1 MSKLECDVI
10 RDLLPSYV
18 DGICSEASKQHI
30 EEHIAE
36 CEKCERLMRQLRDTE
51 IVTDRLEQRE
61 IDGLKKIRHHI
72 RRQDISGAALVFSL
86 ILSAVCYSPLVSFGR
101 WRQTVTVYCVLLGL
115 CLLCSAIYVYCQKSE
130 KGMQWADWLIAG
142 LSAAVSVGVTCL
154 LAYCLSFD
162 FSTGRQPFG
171 LATGQ
176 IGSFMG
182 YLLDGTAVLQLC
194 LFAVLVWRLMKKQI
208 NNGWVW
214 SLCLTGASITQIYI
228 SYLRRIDTSVSTIGF
243 SGLGSVAAVAAIIGL
258 AGIVLSLILSKLRMK
273 KGRGQKGNIV

>member
-18 DGICSEASKQHI
+18 DGICSEASRRHI

-36 CEKCERLMRQLRDTE
+36 CGECDRLMRQLRDTE

-61 IDGLKKIRHHI
+61 IDGLKKVKRHI
-72 RRQDISGAALVFSL
+72 RRQDISGAALVLSL

-101 WRQTVTVYCVLLGL
+101 WNQTVTVYCVLLGL
-115 CLLCSAIYVYCQKSE
+115 CLLCSAIYVYCQKPE
-130 KGMQWADWLIAG
+130 KKMQWADWLIAG
-142 LSAAVSVGVTCL
+142 LSAAASVGVTCL

-162 FSTGRQPFG
+162 FSTGQQPFG

-182 YLLDGTAVLQLC
+182 SLLNGTAVLQLC
-194 LFAVLVWRLMKKQI
+194 LFAALVWRLMRKRI

-214 SLCLTGASITQIYI
+214 SLCLTGSSLTQIYI
-228 SYLRRIDTSVSTIGF
+228 SYLRRIDLSVSTIGF
-243 SGLGSVAAVAAIIGL
+243 SDPGCVAAVAAVIGL
-258 AGIVLSLILSKLRMK
+258 TGIVLSLILSKVRAK
-273 KGRGQKGNIV
+273 TS